1 MIHQGIPSLETVLL
15 ISGESD
21 QDLVENVDS
30 VLPEKGAHL
39 ERGMSSSKELA
50 SIVYTSGTT
59 GKPKGVMLSHE
70 NILCDAYAGMQ
81 SVVLSHSDSC
91 VSFLPLSHALERTI
105 GYYCAVMCGTKV
117 IFTRG
122 IPELSEDLLRF
133 KPSYL
138 VSVPRIFERVNN
150 KIYAGVSES
159 SNLKKKLFKAAV
171 DIGWRKFEH
180 AQGRGPWSADF
191 LLHPVLD
198 KLVGSKI
205 RAKLGGRMRFS
216 VVGGAPLSPSVAKT
230 FIGLGI
236 VLLQGY
242 GLTEASPVL
251 SVNTK
256 SHNKP
261 ETIGLPFRGV
271 ELAIG
276 ENDELMA
283 RGNVVMMG
291 YWNNPEATKANI
303 TEDGWLHT
311 GDQAKIDDEGFVS
324 IIGRIKDILVLANGE
339 KMPPA
344 DMESAISKDKL
355 FEQIMVVGEGKSF
368 LSVLLVLSA
377 ETRDAILKKAGFSV
391 DDIGSEAFQEFI
403 LARVSKQIEDF
414 PGYARI
420 RKAQVYLDEWT
431 VESGLITPT
440 LKIKRPK
447 ILKKYQADVDS
458 MYEGHG
464 IKGQS

>member
-1 MIHQGIPSLETVLL
+1 
-15 ISGESD
+15 
-21 QDLVENVDS
+21 
-30 VLPEKGAHL
+30 
-39 ERGMSSSKELA
+39 
-50 SIVYTSGTT
+50 
-59 GKPKGVMLSHE
+59 
-70 NILCDAYAGMQ
+70 
-81 SVVLSHSDSC
+81 
-91 VSFLPLSHALERTI
+91 VSFLPLSHTLERTI
-105 GYYCAVMCGTKV
+105 GYYCGVMCGTKV

-133 KPSYL
+133 KPTYL

-150 KIYAGVSES
+150 KIYAGVAES
-159 SNLKKKLFKAAV
+159 SNFKKKLFHAAV

-180 AQGRGPWSADF
+180 AQGRGPWSVDF

-230 FIGLGI
+230 FIGLGMT
-236 VLLQGY
+236 LLQGY
-242 GLTEASPVL
+242 GLTETSPVL

-283 RGNVVMMG
+283 RGDVVMMG

-311 GDQAKIDDEGFVS
+311 GDQAKIDDEGYVS

-344 DMESAISKDKL
+344 DLESAISKDKL
-355 FEQIMVVGEGKSF
+355 FEQVMVIGEGKSF
-368 LSVLLVLSA
+368 LSALLVLSE
-377 ETRDAILKKAGFSV
+377 ETRENELKKAGFSI
-391 DDIGSEAFQEFI
+391 DDIDSEAFNDF
-403 LARVSKQIEDF
+403 LLDRVAEKIEDF
-414 PGYARI
+414 PGYAKI
-420 RKAQVYLDEWT
+420 RKVHASLDEWS
-431 VESGLITPT
+431 VDDGLITPT
-440 LKIKRPK
+440 LKLKRPK
-447 ILKKYQADVDS
+447 ILKKFQAAIDS

-464 IKGQS
+464 IKGQK